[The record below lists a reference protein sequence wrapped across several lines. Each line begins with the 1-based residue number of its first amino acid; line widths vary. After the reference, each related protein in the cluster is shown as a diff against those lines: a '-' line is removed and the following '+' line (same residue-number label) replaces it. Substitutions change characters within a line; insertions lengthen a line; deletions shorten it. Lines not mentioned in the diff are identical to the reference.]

1 VAHGA
6 NIDTGVTREAF
17 AKRKRRNEM
26 KHAIF
31 ASVIALGLAVPAVAS
46 AGTSSDPVAESFT
59 RDLDR
64 EAVATA
70 TTDRAMDAFQYAVN
84 STLRNGSDRIVAS
97 FTRDLNRQAV
107 GSHASQGDMD
117 AVQYLVNSTL
127 RNGSDQIVAS
137 FTRDLN
143 RQAVGTYAGRHDTDT
158 VQYLV
163 NSTLGGG
170 SDQIVASFER
180 DLNRGSTLTALSES
194 VFGVDS
200 PDAIGTAWANI
211 TV

>member
-1 VAHGA
+1 
-6 NIDTGVTREAF
+6 
-17 AKRKRRNEM
+17 M

-46 AGTSSDPVAESFT
+46 AGTSSDPVAESFVAESFT

-107 GSHASQGDMD
+107 G
-117 AVQYLVNSTL
+117 
-127 RNGSDQIVAS
+127 
-137 FTRDLN
+137 
-143 RQAVGTYAGRHDTDT
+143 TYAGRHDTDT

-180 DLNRGSTLTALSES
+180 DLNRGSILTALSES

-200 PDAIGTAWANI
+200 PDTIGTAWANI